1 MAQRAVRAAMAA
13 KLFPG
18 AKRIIA
24 PRHSRCFLTNGK
36 QGIVLMANANTGTIR
51 SMSLLRLLSALVLAC
66 VPATGIAQVD
76 DSTSPVI
83 TIVDLTDPEN
93 DEVTLEQYHWTNRI
107 AVVFADSPFDPSF
120 VEQMELFEGQEDEL
134 VERDLIVLVD
144 TDPRASSEIRR
155 ELRPR
160 GFALVLIGKDNGVK
174 LRKPFPW
181 SVREITHAIDKWPI
195 RQQELR

>member
-1 MAQRAVRAAMAA
+1 MAQRAVRAAIAA
-13 KLFPG
+13 KLFTR
-18 AKRIIA
+18 AKRTLA
-24 PRHSRCFLTNGK
+24 PRHSRCSMTNGK
-36 QGIVLMANANTGTIR
+36 HGIVLMANANTGTIR
-51 SMSLLRLLSALVLAC
+51 SMNLLRLLSALVLAC
-66 VPATGIAQVD
+66 VPATGIAQDD
-76 DSTSPVI
+76 DSTSPAF

-93 DEVTLEQYHWTNRI
+93 GEVTLEQYHWINRI

-155 ELRPR
+155 DLRPR
-160 GFALVLIGKDNGVK
+160 GFALVLIGKDTGVK